1 MAPVYGGN
9 LNMNVGG
16 AENKVQLIKSL
27 IRLDKYSCRYLRV
40 TFGFWMK
47 CFEIYFEV
55 WLENVMGSTILH

>member
-27 IRLDKYSCRYLRV
+27 ISLDNCNLKQHLDSE
-40 TFGFWMK
+40 G
-47 CFEIYFEV
+47 
-55 WLENVMGSTILH
+55 

>member
-27 IRLDKYSCRYLRV
+27 ISLYKFYNSIWILDEM
-40 TFGFWMK
+40 F
-47 CFEIYFEV
+47 
-55 WLENVMGSTILH
+55 